1 MAPLLD
7 PPTFA
12 EYILKTSRAAM
23 KIVRN
28 IGYVLIAL
36 GLFAR
41 IFIAGM
47 TDNGAILSVIG
58 GLVVLA
64 TVVAASSGN
73 RSSNR

>member
-1 MAPLLD
+1 
-7 PPTFA
+7 
-12 EYILKTSRAAM
+12 M
-23 KIVRN
+23 KIARI

-47 TDNGAILSVIG
+47 RDNGAILSVIG
-58 GLVVLA
+58 GLVVAA